1 MEVRLYNT
9 SDDRI
14 VVNKTL
20 TDELIL
26 EGTLKESLNVLS
38 PSVMVTVDVSEYNY
52 MYIPEFDRYYY
63 INSVEVI
70 KNGLWQIRT
79 AEVDVL
85 MSWKD
90 EFLQLNAIVDKTETL
105 ILADEYINDGSFVTS
120 SKTYNTIYN
129 FPDGFNDEP
138 DYILLTAGGL
148 FT

>member
-1 MEVRLYNT
+1 MEIRLYNT

-63 INSVEVI
+63 IN
-70 KNGLWQIRT
+70 RT

-90 EFLQLNAIVDKTETL
+90 EFLKLNAIVDKTETL

>member
-1 MEVRLYNT
+1 MEIRLYNT

-52 MYIPEFDRYYY
+52 MYIPEFERYYY

-90 EFLQLNAIVDKTETL
+90 EFLQLNAIIDKTNN
-105 ILADEYINDGSFVTS
+105 ISLADEFIDDGSFITS
-120 SKTYNTIYN
+120 SNSIINVINY
-129 FPDGFNDEP
+129 DEGFNDFA
-138 DYILLTAGGL
+138 DYILLTAGG
-148 FT
+148 